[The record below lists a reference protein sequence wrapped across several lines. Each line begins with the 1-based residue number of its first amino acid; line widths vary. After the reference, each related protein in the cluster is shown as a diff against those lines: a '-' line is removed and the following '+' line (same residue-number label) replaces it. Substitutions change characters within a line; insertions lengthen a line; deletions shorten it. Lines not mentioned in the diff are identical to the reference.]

1 MIKYILKKYMNPRS
15 SIFRKWLAYPV
26 IDETLDL
33 AALAK
38 HMANHSSPYSEGVIY
53 GVLKDMVKCIKEQ
66 LLEGKNVKI
75 DDLAIFSVGIKNSKG
90 GADSEE
96 VFNVTKHISSVK
108 LRARATGELIAK
120 NLNLDAS
127 LRKASA
133 TTTSQGTDAPTNG
146 GNNGGNG
153 GGAGGNNGNTSGN
166 NSGGSTGG
174 NNGNTSGNSGT
185 GNTGNNGGGSDEG
198 DDME

>member
-133 TTTSQGTDAPTNG
+133 TTASQGTDASTNG
-146 GNNGGNG
+146 GNNGGTTGGNNG
-153 GGAGGNNGNTSGN
+153 NNSGGSAGGNNGNN
-166 NSGGSTGG
+166 
-174 NNGNTSGNSGT
+174 SGNSG
-185 GNTGNNGGGSDEG
+185 NTGGGDN
-198 DDME
+198 D